1 MIRMVIHYFLGRLQ
15 FNPAKKLL
23 TMRIPI
29 HEYRGIVIQKTY
41 MDPKNG
47 ELVVDMSANS
57 RETRLE
63 EFNCRNC

>member
-1 MIRMVIHYFLGRLQ
+1 MIRMVIHNLFARLE
-15 FNPAKKLL
+15 FFPSTKTLI
-23 TMRIPI
+23 TRIPI

-47 ELVVDMSANS
+47 ELVVEMSANS